1 MINVYAAAGSQQSIS
16 VSEPCFFLL
25 VVFHVYE
32 FGVLNVDKSVISLC
46 VFVSLF
52 PLCSTLINLCCF

>member
-1 MINVYAAAGSQQSIS
+1 MLCWLTS
-16 VSEPCFFLL
+16 VFLNHVFFLL

-32 FGVLNVDKSVISLC
+32 FDVLNVDKSVISLC